1 MFTLAT
7 LDTES
12 HQEEGAWLHLTYP
25 ASTKKAYIDEKETK
39 AVRIKMRGFLSNT
52 GKESI
57 ARKRN
62 EASKAMLEAVKQG
75 KDAAQ
80 PEYKE
85 ETLETYEENKIKDAR
100 ELSDLAVDW
109 ENMLDHDGNPVKFSK
124 EAMFNALCNAHDLRR
139 QCRDFVSDQAAFTP
153 A

>member
-1 MFTLAT
+1 MFTLAN

-25 ASTKKAYIDEKETK
+25 ASTKKAYIDEEERKP
-39 AVRIKMRGFLSNT
+39 VRIKMRGFLSGT

-62 EASKAMLEAVKQG
+62 EAMREAVKQG
-75 KDAAQ
+75 KEGSKQDF
-80 PEYKE
+80 KE
-85 ETLETYEENKIKDAR
+85 ESLETYEENKLQDAR
-100 ELSDLAVDW
+100 ELSDLTVGW
-109 ENMLDHDGNPVKFSK
+109 ENMLGHNGEPVKFSK
-124 EAMFNALCNAHDLRR
+124 EAMYNALCNAHDLRR
-139 QCRDFVSDQAAFTP
+139 QCREFVSDQTVFSP

>member
-25 ASTKKAYIDEKETK
+25 ASTKKAYIDEEEKK
-39 AVRIKMRGFLSNT
+39 PVRIKMRGFLSDT

-62 EASKAMLEAVKQG
+62 EAMREAIKQG
-75 KDAAQ
+75 KEGSKQDF
-80 PEYKE
+80 KE
-85 ETLETYEENKIKDAR
+85 ESLETYEENKLQDAR
-100 ELSDLAVDW
+100 ELSDLTVGW
-109 ENMLDHDGNPVKFSK
+109 ENMLDHNGEPVKFSK
-124 EAMFNALCNAHDLRR
+124 EAMYNALCNAHDLRR
-139 QCRDFVSDQAAFTP
+139 QCREFVSDQTVFSP

>member
-25 ASTKKAYIDEKETK
+25 ASTKKAYIDEEEKK
-39 AVRIKMRGFLSNT
+39 PVRIKMRGFLSDT

-62 EASKAMLEAVKQG
+62 EAMREAVKQG
-75 KDAAQ
+75 KEGSKQDF
-80 PEYKE
+80 KE
-85 ETLETYEENKIKDAR
+85 ESLETYKENKLQDAR
-100 ELSDLAVDW
+100 ELSDLTVGW
-109 ENMLDHDGNPVKFSK
+109 ENMLDHNGEPVKFTK
-124 EAMFNALCNAHDLRR
+124 EAMYNALCHAHDLRR
-139 QCRDFVSDQAAFTP
+139 QCREFVSDQTVFSP

>member
-25 ASTKKAYIDEKETK
+25 ASTKKAYIDEEEKK
-39 AVRIKMRGFLSNT
+39 PVRIKMRGFLSDT

-62 EASKAMLEAVKQG
+62 EAMREAVKQG
-75 KDAAQ
+75 KEGSKQDF
-80 PEYKE
+80 KE
-85 ETLETYEENKIKDAR
+85 ESLETYEENKLQDAR
-100 ELSDLAVDW
+100 ELSDLTVGW
-109 ENMLDHDGNPVKFSK
+109 ENMLDHNGEPVKFSK
-124 EAMFNALCNAHDLRR
+124 EAMYNALCNAHDLRR
-139 QCRDFVSDQAAFTP
+139 QCREFVSDQTVFSP